1 MKANIEESIIR
12 ITNKIN
18 SLNITEETKKKMI
31 EVLQAIRTSA
41 NGRINLPQKDSNIS
55 EYLTLRNEHGLTT
68 GPLELCIVTK
78 IINPTTKL
86 TENRAYNFPSLTEI
100 VNLVQ
105 DNIKF
110 INSEIANAKYY
121 AESQTL
127 SQKNEVVESSP
138 VKIEFREVERVKAEV
153 AKMDIPAHK
162 KKRTIEALNSIMNSP
177 RNRIYAKKTA
187 ELEEYIAVRSET
199 LTLIRRYDD
208 PLSVSS
214 NKTREYKTLYGMSL
228 INYIDENRETIDE
241 EINRYKKR

>member
-1 MKANIEESIIR
+1 MKNNIEESIIR

-18 SLNITEETKKKMI
+18 SLNITEETKKQMS
-31 EVLQAIRTSA
+31 EVLQAIRISS

-55 EYLTLRNEHGLTT
+55 EYLTLRNENGLAT
-68 GPLELCIVTK
+68 GPLDLCIVTK
-78 IINPTTKL
+78 IINPITKL
-86 TENRAYNFPSLTEI
+86 TESRTYNFPSLTEI
-100 VNLVQ
+100 VSIVLN
-105 DNIKF
+105 NIKY
-110 INSEIANAKYY
+110 INSEIANVKYY
-121 AESQTL
+121 EQSLKSDSDSIAP
-127 SQKNEVVESSP
+127 SP

-162 KKRTIEALNSIMNSP
+162 KQRTIAALNSIMNSP

-199 LTLIRRYDD
+199 LTLIRCYDD

-241 EINRYKKR
+241 EISRYKKR

>member
-1 MKANIEESIIR
+1 MKNNIEESIIR

-18 SLNITEETKKKMI
+18 SLNIPEETKKQMS
-31 EVLQAIRTSA
+31 EVLQAIRISS

-55 EYLTLRNEHGLTT
+55 EYLTLRNENGLAT
-68 GPLELCIVTK
+68 GPLDLCIVTK
-78 IINPTTKL
+78 IINPITKL
-86 TENRAYNFPSLTEI
+86 TESRTYNFPSLTEI
-100 VNLVQ
+100 VSIVQ
-105 DNIKF
+105 NNIKY

-121 AESQTL
+121 EQSL
-127 SQKNEVVESSP
+127 KSNSISPSP

-162 KKRTIEALNSIMNSP
+162 KQRTIEALNSIMNSP

-199 LTLIRRYDD
+199 LTLIRCYDD

-241 EINRYKKR
+241 EISRYKKR

>member
-1 MKANIEESIIR
+1 MKDNIEESIIR

-18 SLNITEETKKKMI
+18 SLNTTDETKNKMM
-31 EVLQAIRTSA
+31 EVLRAIHTSS

-55 EYLTLRNEHGLTT
+55 EYLTLRNENGLAT

-78 IINPTTKL
+78 IINPITKL
-86 TENRAYNFPSLTEI
+86 TESRTYSFPSLTEI
-100 VNLVQ
+100 INIVQ
-105 DNIKF
+105 NNIKY

-121 AESQTL
+121 EQSLKSESI
-127 SQKNEVVESSP
+127 SSSP
-138 VKIEFREVERVKAEV
+138 VKIEFREVERVKSEI

-162 KKRTIEALNSIMNSP
+162 KQRTIEALNSIMNSP
-177 RNRIYAKKTA
+177 RNRIYTKKTA